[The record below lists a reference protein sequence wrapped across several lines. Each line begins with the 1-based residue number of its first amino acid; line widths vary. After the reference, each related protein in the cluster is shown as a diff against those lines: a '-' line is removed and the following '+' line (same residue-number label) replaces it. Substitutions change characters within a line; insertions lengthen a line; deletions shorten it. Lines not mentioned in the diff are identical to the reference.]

1 MMGNGGL
8 QKVGPEIRQAFIGP
22 AKKKIR
28 KYEDTFPKD
37 LPTIEDVKAKY
48 GTVVWCKFTECKYN
62 QEIDDL
68 QRTSSSI
75 MKNKTYKP
83 IGEQEHIWANICTKD
98 EISIKFQEVE
108 PNKNTT
114 VKVPFCFSA
123 ANKTAGHIDFT
134 RFLNSDGTPLG
145 GNIDS
150 QHVSDAGYGAMDA
163 DSFYYQ

>member
-1 MMGNGGL
+1 MMGKGGL
-8 QKVGPEIRQAFIGP
+8 QKVGPEIRQVFIGP

-48 GTVVWCKFTECKYN
+48 GTVIWCKFTDCKYN

-83 IGEQEHIWANICTKD
+83 IGEQEHIWVNVCTKD
-98 EISIKFQEVE
+98 EISIKFQEV
-108 PNKNTT
+108 NTQYST
-114 VKVPFCFSA
+114 AKVPFCFSA
-123 ANKTAGHIDFT
+123 SNKTAGHIDFT

-145 GNIDS
+145 VNIDS
-150 QHVSDAGYGAMDA
+150 QHVSDAGYGAMD
-163 DSFYYQ
+163 SNTFYQ

>member
-1 MMGNGGL
+1 MMGKGGL
-8 QKVGPEIRQAFIGP
+8 QKVGPEIRQVFIGP

-28 KYEDTFPKD
+28 KYEDTFPKAV
-37 LPTIEDVKAKY
+37 PTIEDVKAKY
-48 GTVVWCKFTECKYN
+48 GTVIWCKFTDCKYN

-83 IGEQEHIWANICTKD
+83 IGEQEHIWVNVCTKD
-98 EISIKFQEVE
+98 EISIKFQEV
-108 PNKNTT
+108 NTQYST
-114 VKVPFCFSA
+114 AKVPFCFSA
-123 ANKTAGHIDFT
+123 SNKTAGHIDFT

-150 QHVSDAGYGAMDA
+150 QHVSDAGYGAMD
-163 DSFYYQ
+163 SNTFYQ